1 MPPPPIVTWEVLQN
15 QILATATTEV
25 IRKLLKKL
33 CDNNI
38 LFLMLKESL
47 KTYHN
52 KTEYEKLEEEGFRI
66 LTELYKYVSDI
77 SGWEFEGLPLEAMF
91 DSDEDSN
98 TFRGVFEELIS
109 VIKSNILAIGIK
121 NSELDDSFHFVNIA
135 SDFSVFELGNL
146 EAWIIALNRKE
157 SPPAINFWI
166 DKDNLLINE
175 LYAEISK
182 IAARRAMNTWRAT
195 YPERAPVL
203 QRIRDERGRYELA
216 KDRYQNNPS
225 QELLQYVR
233 IVLRNLRQLEE
244 GAYQFLDEFK
254 EMTAAEGIMIQ
265 NEVYDFIRTQ
275 PREEWN
281 NLRLRFMQEHL
292 QVPEENILMY
302 TQKLE
307 KEKRLIDKVQ
317 DELSPKYPN
326 LIFHDI
332 EEAFDIEPALTRF
345 YNRELLLRMDPRRA
359 YNCFILMILKLKG
372 GNVMGTKIVP
382 PLDRSIQNIIDGH
395 TIRTV
400 ELPNG
405 QSQIQILYED
415 KNAIE
420 SSIKERII
428 KRKILKIRP
437 DEEIDICYN
446 AALPVDRQIIDA
458 IWQAIEILPADILF
472 RSMEPNYSFKNL
484 VKSTDEDYF
493 NWELPPDFSIVSANN
508 DSPGLQAMIEHMVEF
523 NGHIEENLSSLA
535 TIRTRLGLRDLIE
548 IRFGTTSYENLNVEN
563 RDFKSDTIIEVCFN
577 RMDRFLKVNDF
588 MTNMICGGTAINR
601 IQDILIEKRYN
612 ETFSFWL
619 MKIRVGE
626 DSQAFKSYFVNDGSL
641 IPAKEL
647 HNLFIPQF
655 KVWIDTENLFMGR
668 IEKVLRFRDFF
679 DRKAMQFYE
688 LGEAHSAESIQFL
701 PQDLLLSSYEYPE
714 GLCLS
719 LSLLQGMAD
728 DYLDGATIF
737 ASDISAISA
746 LQVDQFRNQLSQ
758 SDAQSYTEYSRQ
770 LRELNKVANKNFF
783 NESTSVFQNTGSAT
797 LATLETVLS
806 SLTFEREVRYL
817 LTTPNHGMTLSRKGD
832 LYTFYDSNI
841 GYVRFDSQEKV
852 GAFIR
857 AHLDLKHGL
866 GTHYG
871 LTDATTVNISGYT
884 NSDLWAFENVSY
896 FRSILSQGG
905 AELTVDRLSSLDRE
919 NGMLSIG
926 TARFKRTELVAMG
939 GKYKGFAMDE
949 NTPFATADFWDQVTF
964 DSQKLLRFIY
974 DHEADTATINRLE
987 ALKQIGKLQT
997 DGGIVSLADLT
1008 GGKATNHIDP
1018 LHYTILE
1025 SSRQIADLYDRFS
1038 IKLKNTVDQLG
1049 LNLEEYRFK
1058 TGEVEKL
1065 TDHQYKMVLVHKET
1079 GQEVPLTLDGKEF
1092 ENVVS
1097 EHIATLGESSES
1109 ALALGGA
1116 GLGLMGLIRGATAL
1130 RSGHGS
1136 GYDIASVVLGG
1147 KQLADAILGTVAMA
1161 VIGDTL
1167 TASGTVFSFSIEG
1180 TLANLCEQTA
1190 VRIGGTI
1197 GKLLTSV
1204 SMFLKLPLIGLNV
1217 WGLYEDVTYLNS
1229 ADSGP
1234 ARAVAISQLVTDS
1247 IVTALT
1253 LASFAVPE
1261 VAIPA
1266 LIVGAV
1272 GMGFTAIVQ
1281 NLANAHDRYYK
1292 LTEWQDR
1299 LREIASSYSPVP
1311 NTRNRNLADLSK
1323 NQLCGDVRLVLSDD
1337 RKNPHQLTY
1346 TKSCDTAIRYG
1357 HHPEKSP
1364 QEVRNAIGYGYSYT
1378 SPIGPFAREEFFDP
1392 IRSPFNIGWGL
1403 IDRVILGYGSRYQ
1416 LMTQVEYISDWLL
1429 YDSRNGRASG
1439 GYWETF
1445 YTRAN
1450 YNSIQQDGAS
1460 CTVIGNSLDN
1470 TFITPDIVNWSDAKE
1485 ASYII
1490 EQHANY
1496 QFNITTG
1503 VGNNVVVLGQTG
1515 RYLLDGGSGNNTLD
1529 LSQVQL
1535 NLNVDLDITGY
1546 QSVYM
1551 GNDRY
1556 SNCIKVAVSNFN
1568 IVRCSLSN
1576 FELHREVVVK
1586 GQSNKPNVFVLG
1598 RMSRVSVYGRGGGNT
1613 YILNKISNRSAE
1625 FRQIIN
1631 LYIQAPV
1638 SGNTDVS
1645 VERVYF
1651 EEYKLSDLNNV
1662 TFSLTGGVNPVLTL
1676 EGLALQLI
1684 HIGGCK
1690 VHDNAVSN
1698 VQFSTLDG
1706 FSFYYDHKLKK
1717 GVVTQVDYEKW
1728 KEYNQD
1734 QEGINSGHWYRTRYF
1749 NFDLFETLYKN
1760 KFVVA
1765 DQVVCINNMGTMYL
1779 KLSTKKAILLVNLK
1793 TKVTTIPGEFKDF
1806 AWTIALNHSAG
1817 TILIPSYMCNLQKPL
1832 IVFETHSLSG
1842 NKSTIDFSD
1851 FESTYIFSA
1860 RRERNSLLIR
1870 ILNRSNSNKTVTL
1883 LFKDVYNQDINQT
1896 IANKKIVLKRSDID
1910 LVKLS
1915 NLQKICKKVTNE
1927 NFIFWL

>member
-1 MPPPPIVTWEVLQN
+1 MPLPPPKPVLTWERLLSE
-15 QILATATTEV
+15 ILELATNQESRGELETYCNNTFN
-25 IRKLLKKL
+25 RLK
-33 CDNNI
+33 DNLDN
-38 LFLMLKESL
+38 
-47 KTYHN
+47 YHN
-52 KTEYEKLEEEGFRI
+52 LTDHQQLGEEGFRLLI
-66 LTELYKYVSDI
+66 MTRDELELLKDVSMNSVDPI
-77 SGWEFEGLPLEAMF
+77 FENNPEAKLALVNII
-91 DSDEDSN
+91 EVQTLN
-98 TFRGVFEELIS
+98 IGE
-109 VIKSNILAIGIK
+109 NILSLGTNEVMLEDI
-121 NSELDDSFHFVNIA
+121 FHLVNISYA
-135 SDFSVFELGNL
+135 FSRYDVGNI
-146 EAWIIALNRKE
+146 EAWCIAQSRK
-157 SPPAINFWI
+157 AIPSTVNFWS
-166 DKDNLLINE
+166 DRNNLMVHD
-175 LYAEISK
+175 LYDEIHQHV
-182 IAARRAMNTWRAT
+182 MNRAT
-195 YPERAPVL
+195 LNWRIRYPERLNLPQQLNDMEQQEREL
-203 QRIRDERGRYELA
+203 QALYDNNPTNELLHQINA
-216 KDRYQNNPS
+216 LHVQLLELRNTRVVYLEEFKKGIPPLEIPIQDNAYNFIKDRPV
-225 QELLQYVR
+225 EEWD
-233 IVLRNLRQLEE
+233 NLR
-244 GAYQFLDEFK
+244 
-254 EMTAAEGIMIQ
+254 I
-265 NEVYDFIRTQ
+265 
-275 PREEWN
+275 
-281 NLRLRFMQEHL
+281 RFMQEQL
-292 QVPEENILMY
+292 NLPQNRIQMFTAKLNARRAALNVIQDILP
-302 TQKLE
+302 
-307 KEKRLIDKVQ
+307 
-317 DELSPKYPN
+317 PKYPHFASRDVSEI
-326 LIFHDI
+326 LDSHPDL
-332 EEAFDIEPALTRF
+332 AR
-345 YNRELLLRMDPRRA
+345 YYKRELLLRMDYRA
-359 YNCFILMILKLKG
+359 AHNIFSLIVLNTEG
-372 GNVMGTKIVP
+372 GNVLETGSLPQFNSGIK
-382 PLDRSIQNIIDGH
+382 NIIDLH
-395 TIRTV
+395 TKNKGGLGRNAEPFTISICDNLNTV
-400 ELPNG
+400 EMAVNEMITGKKLLQTAQP
-405 QSQIQILYED
+405 L
-415 KNAIE
+415 
-420 SSIKERII
+420 
-428 KRKILKIRP
+428 LLH
-437 DEEIDICYN
+437 YN
-446 AALPVDRQIIDA
+446 ETTAGDRQRVDA
-458 IWQAIEILPADILF
+458 IWNDLKELPIEGFFKTIVNNPIFKDYVKHSYLSNKANFFPYQSILSSRSDSAGLQKIIDRVKEHNRQIEQILPHLSVNMTAESLIA
-472 RSMEPNYSFKNL
+472 FKNE
-484 VKSTDEDYF
+484 V
-493 NWELPPDFSIVSANN
+493 FS
-508 DSPGLQAMIEHMVEF
+508 
-523 NGHIEENLSSLA
+523 EENYE
-535 TIRTRLGLRDLIE
+535 GLDDDARFFKDKEIE
-548 IRFGTTSYENLNVEN
+548 AIYKYRFGRFFDS
-563 RDFKSDTIIEVCFN
+563 RKDFDDLLSGLGIVNEGLTEYCVQQYGRGFSDFIIGIIF
-577 RMDRFLKVNDF
+577 DGLHP
-588 MTNMICGGTAINR
+588 
-601 IQDILIEKRYN
+601 QY
-612 ETFSFWL
+612 FSH
-619 MKIRVGE
+619 
-626 DSQAFKSYFVNDGSL
+626 FVNDASFTHSNTFL
-641 IPAKEL
+641 NLPVHAEIRAVNPNVEVEL
-647 HNLFIPQF
+647 E
-655 KVWIDTENLFMGR
+655 T
-668 IEKVLRFRDFF
+668 VLHFRDFF
-679 DRKAMQFYE
+679 ERKAMQFYE

-728 DYLDGATIF
+728 DYLEGATIF

-746 LQVDQFRNQLSQ
+746 LQVGQLRNQLSQ
-758 SDAQSYTEYSRQ
+758 SDAGLYTEYSRQ

-817 LTTPNHGMTLSRKGD
+817 LTTTNHGMTLSRKGD

-866 GTHYG
+866 GTYYG

-884 NSDLWAFENVSY
+884 NSDLWAFDNVRY
-896 FRSILSQGG
+896 FRSILSEGG

-1025 SSRQIADLYDRFS
+1025 SSKQIADLYDRFS
-1038 IKLKNTVDQLG
+1038 IRLKNMVDQLG

-1065 TDHQYKMVLVHKET
+1065 ADHQYKMVLVHKET

-1109 ALALGGA
+1109 ALVLGGA

-1147 KQLADAILGTVAMA
+1147 KQLADAILGTVAMT

-1272 GMGFTAIVQ
+1272 GMGVTAIVQ

-1299 LREIASSYSPVP
+1299 LREIANSYSPVP

-1470 TFITPDIVNWSDAKE
+1470 TFITPDIVNWSDARE

-1503 VGNNVVVLGQTG
+1503 PGNNVVVLGQTG

-1546 QSVYM
+1546 QPVYM

-1625 FRQIIN
+1625 FSQIIN
-1631 LYIQAPV
+1631 LYILPPV
-1638 SGNTDVS
+1638 SGNIDVS
-1645 VERVYF
+1645 VERVHF

-1662 TFSLTGGVNPVLTL
+1662 TFSLTGGVKPVLTL
-1676 EGLALQLI
+1676 EGLALQLLYI
-1684 HIGGCK
+1684 DGCK
-1690 VHDNAVSN
+1690 VHDNTVSN

-1706 FSFYYDHKLKK
+1706 FSFYYDHKLRK
-1717 GVVTQVDYEKW
+1717 GVVTQIDIDKW
-1728 KEYNQD
+1728 NDSNREFYKQAFHF
-1734 QEGINSGHWYRTRYF
+1734 G
-1749 NFDLFETLYKN
+1749 LFETIYKG

-1765 DQVVCINNMGTMYL
+1765 DEVICISTTGTFFINT
-1779 KLSTKKAILLVNLK
+1779 KTKKAVLFANLK
-1793 TKVTTIPGEFKDF
+1793 TKVLTIPEEFKDF
-1806 AWTIALNHSAG
+1806 AWTVSANH
-1817 TILIPSYMCNLQKPL
+1817 TVHVTVIRRYMCNAQKPL
-1832 IVFETHSLSG
+1832 IVFEAHSLA
-1842 NKSTIDFSD
+1842 NVQNTIEMFDFGK
-1851 FESTYIFSA
+1851 TYTMSVSK
-1860 RRERNSLLIR
+1860 ERNSLLVHL
-1870 ILNRSNSNKTVTL
+1870 LNRSNSNERLTI
-1883 LFKDVYNQDINQT
+1883 LFRDIYNQDITQT
-1896 IANKKIVLKRSDID
+1896 LANTDVYLRRSIRNKIKISFLWELCKDFSDEESVVIPF
-1910 LVKLS
+1910 S
-1915 NLQKICKKVTNE
+1915 E
-1927 NFIFWL
+1927 